1 MTSSRRRSGV
11 GLALLGGALLGGAG
25 PAAGQIGALAAA
37 AAAAGAGGEY
47 ALAGAPVFAES
58 GLVLDQGWSGGAF
71 GVLTSQGATFF
82 DGFGGSIDGD
92 VTQTSLS
99 TGAFVAAGERAM
111 LGAILNP
118 YVSTEVSAGGGS
130 ASVSGLGNLSL
141 MGKLALTRSGATRVA
156 ATASVTLPTGDEE
169 VVSQTTSVSAG
180 LGVSR
185 RLDATTSLHGGAAL
199 TFTGDDEDTG
209 AEGGTGFGFNGA
221 VVKQL
226 NPKTWLSGEF
236 LGSSFDGAWQV
247 LLAPGARFR
256 AGERLFIDVGLA
268 FGALSSDDVE
278 PIDYGIAVGATLI
291 PGG

>member
-1 MTSSRRRSGV
+1 MIGNRRRFGV
-11 GLALLGGALLGGAG
+11 GLALLGGAFLGGAG

-58 GLVLDQGWSGGAF
+58 GLVLNEGWSGGAF
-71 GVLTSQGATFF
+71 GVMTSQGVTLF
-82 DGFGGSIDGD
+82 DGFGGTLDGEI
-92 VTQTSLS
+92 TQTSLS
-99 TGAFVAAGERAM
+99 TGVFVAAGERAM

-118 YVSTEVSAGGGS
+118 YVSAEYSAGGFS
-130 ASVSGLGNLSL
+130 ETFSGLGNLSL
-141 MGKLALTRSGATRVA
+141 LGKLALTSSGATRVA
-156 ATASVTLPTGDEE
+156 GTVSVSLPTGDED
-169 VVSQTTSVSAG
+169 VVSQQTSVSAG
-180 LGVSR
+180 LGASR
-185 RLDATTSLHGGAAL
+185 QLNATTSLHGGAAL
-199 TFTGDDEDTG
+199 TFTSDDEDLG
-209 AEGGTGFGFNGA
+209 VEGGTGFGFNGA

-226 NPKTWLSGEF
+226 NPKAWLSGEF

-278 PIDYGIAVGATLI
+278 PIDYGFAVGATFI